1 MNRFYFLFLILF
13 LTLFFKSCGSK
24 PEPAPITKKKIRVPR
39 WINGISS
46 DYKKW
51 YSVGQNT
58 ISDSIKPES
67 LASSNLK
74 DQLLLDIKTK
84 LNKGFDFEDQY
95 RDNIAKKI
103 IDSRSGLIE
112 SLTKFDSVF
121 NSNNTKY
128 VLASID
134 KNTYYTKIEDEIN
147 SFGLE
152 NKVDQ
157 IENDLSDQA
166 FVNLSSIV
174 KIIVDNFD
182 LISENKN
189 NRYLHFNTFKKLKLI
204 LTNFNGRIDFSFTP
218 NSLKGLPIINTGQ
231 DLSLTIIDRAFSK
244 NLNGINVIQFNS
256 SLKDTTYLL
265 SKGAE
270 SIKIQPVGKENNK
283 VFNVSFKI
291 NFDKMINGNYSRLF
305 DLQPKEFNIVVL
317 PFGAKLFLK
326 GSITSL
332 GSGIE
337 KSVFS
342 DSMKSCFESNYGVE
356 FVDNYDAADLEMYFE
371 VSSYDNLRRE
381 SRKQAFKSEAYLN
394 LKLVEINSKKIIL
407 DHVIASKKASN
418 YDFIERAGIDA
429 LKDLSEESL
438 NVFCN

>member
-1 MNRFYFLFLILF
+1 MNRFYFLFFILL
-13 LTLFFKSCGSK
+13 LTLFFKSCSSK

-58 ISDSIKPES
+58 ISDSIKLES
-67 LASSNLK
+67 LPSSILR
-74 DQLLLDIKTK
+74 DQILLDIKTK
-84 LNKGFDFEDQY
+84 LNKGFYFEDQY
-95 RDNIAKKI
+95 LDSIAKRI
-103 IDSRSGLIE
+103 IDSRSGLIK
-112 SLTKFDSVF
+112 SLIKVDSVF

-134 KNTYYTKIEDEIN
+134 KKVYYAKIEDKLNN
-147 SFGLE
+147 SGLE

-157 IENDLSDQA
+157 IKNDFSDQT
-166 FVNLSSIV
+166 FITLSSIV
-174 KIIVDNFD
+174 EIIVDNFD
-182 LISENKN
+182 LLSENKN
-189 NRYLHFNTFKKLKLI
+189 NQYLHFNTFKKFKLI
-204 LTNFNGRIDFSFTP
+204 LTNFNDRIDFSFTP
-218 NSLKGLPIINTGQ
+218 KILKGLPIINRGQ
-231 DLSLTIIDRAFSK
+231 TLSLTIIDTAISK
-244 NLNGINVIQFNS
+244 NLSGINIIQFNS
-256 SLKDTTYLL
+256 ALKDTTLLL
-265 SKGAE
+265 SKDE
-270 SIKIQPVGKENNK
+270 DSIKIQPVGKENNE

-317 PFGAKLFLK
+317 PFGAKLFFK

-332 GSGIE
+332 RSGIE

-371 VSSYDNLRRE
+371 VFSNDNLRRE
-381 SRKQAFKSEAYLN
+381 SRKQAFKSEAHLN
-394 LKLVEINSKKIIL
+394 LKLVEINSKKIVL
-407 DHVIASKKASN
+407 DHIIASKKASN

-429 LKDLSEESL
+429 LKELSQASF
-438 NVFCN
+438 NVFCD